1 MATKSI
7 KSATSLAAICVAA
20 LVSITCGAIE
30 DDSPTAPSAVS
41 PSSSQTPSPA
51 PSPTPAP
58 SSGKASVKITINP
71 NPVPHSGQPITDVA
85 ACSGVKNTW
94 FYEQILEETNGV
106 AITFSDRQ
114 DFFDGRVANTINNA
128 GIQVPARGR
137 ISIRSRWCS
146 STATSHTAQT
156 NFSGRDANGN
166 VVPANGP
173 QVTLQ
178 KP

>member
-1 MATKSI
+1 MAMKSI
-7 KSATSLAAICVAA
+7 KSATSLAVIGVAA
-20 LVSITCGAIE
+20 LVSISCGAIE
-30 DDSPTAPSAVS
+30 NDSPTAPSAVT
-41 PSSSQTPSPA
+41 PSSSQTPAPAPAPA
-51 PSPTPAP
+51 PSG
-58 SSGKASVKITINP
+58 GKASVKITINP
-71 NPVPHSGQPITDVA
+71 NPVPHSGQAITDVS
-85 ACSGVKNTW
+85 ACAGVKNTW

-106 AITFSDRQ
+106 SVTFSDRQ

-146 STATSHTAQT
+146 STAAAHTAAT
-156 NFSGRDANGN
+156 NFSGKDANGN
-166 VVPANGP
+166 VLFANGP